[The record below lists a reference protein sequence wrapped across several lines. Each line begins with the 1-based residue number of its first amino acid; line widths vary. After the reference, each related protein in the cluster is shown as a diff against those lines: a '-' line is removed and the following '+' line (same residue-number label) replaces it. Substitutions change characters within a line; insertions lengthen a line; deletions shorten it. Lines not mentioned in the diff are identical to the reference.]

1 MKKTLILVLALL
13 SLNVVFSQNTFTIGN
28 LTYQEI
34 SKENQGLIVISGS
47 VSGDTLII
55 PSNLTHDGRDYTVT
69 TIGVSAF
76 SYLNA
81 IKVVVLP
88 PTITTIE
95 GWAFAQCENLESINF
110 PDSLAYIGNS
120 AFECCHSL
128 PFISIPYRVTYIG
141 DAAFKHCESLTQVFY
156 NAKNC
161 DDFVGFTTLPF
172 AHCPIERIGI
182 GDSVQKIPKNFAPN
196 LPNLI
201 EVTIFEGLT
210 HIGDGAFA
218 QNDSLSIINLPTT
231 LVSLGNT
238 VFKDCKSLTKI
249 VIPNS
254 VDSLGKY
261 PFPFESGVF
270 SGCTALTDLT
280 LGENLQF
287 IAEYTFLGCNALQ
300 TVTTLAQIPPQLQWE
315 DNCFPKPNHADLIVA
330 CGSLTEYV
338 TSQDWTGYFTNS
350 ISEIVYNV
358 DISSNDENKG
368 IVTMQRD
375 CSTATLTAIANT
387 CFRFHTWS
395 DGNTE
400 NPRVVSLDSDTN
412 LIAIFGEI
420 LTIIDTTINQGE
432 VYTDNGFNESEEG
445 TYYQYFTTDE
455 GCDSTV
461 VLNLSIQ
468 VGLKDVEET
477 TLSFY
482 PNPTSGEIN
491 FTDKVEKI
499 EVMDLSGKT
508 MRTFTHSQT
517 INIDFL
523 PSGFY
528 YLRLLY
534 QDKVLIRKLIKQ

>member
-1 MKKTLILVLALL
+1 MKKTLILILALL
-13 SLNVVFSQNTFTIGN
+13 SFNVAFSQQSFMVDN
-28 LTYQEI
+28 
-34 SKENQGLIVISGS
+34 IVYEETPEDKTHLMVVEGW
-47 VSGDTLII
+47 VVGDTIII
-55 PSNLTHDGRDYTVT
+55 PENIYWGGNNYTVT
-69 TIGVSAF
+69 KIGPDAF
-76 SYLNA
+76 SYFNQ

-88 PTITTIE
+88 NTITNIE
-95 GWAFAQCENLESINF
+95 GWAFFNCENLESINF
-110 PDSLAYIGNS
+110 PDGLTYIGNS

-128 PFISIPYRVTYIG
+128 SFVTIPHNVTHIG
-141 DAAFKHCESLTQVFY
+141 SAAFKHCESLTQLFY

-161 DDFVGFTTLPF
+161 DDFVGYDYYPF
-172 AHCPIERIGI
+172 DYCPIERIGI

-196 LPNLI
+196 LPSLI
-201 EVTIFEGLT
+201 EVIIPEGVT

-238 VFKDCKSLTKI
+238 AFKDCKSITSI
-249 VIPNS
+249 VIPNGI
-254 VDSLGKY
+254 DSLGKY
-261 PFPFESGVF
+261 PLPYGVGVF

-280 LGENLQF
+280 LGENLEF
-287 IAEYTFLGCNALQ
+287 IAECTFLGCTSLQ
-300 TVTTLAQIPPQLQWE
+300 TVTTLAQIPPELEWV
-315 DNCFPKPNHADLIVA
+315 DNCFPKPNNADLIVP
-330 CGSLTEYV
+330 CGALTEYV

-358 DISSNDENKG
+358 DISSNDEDKG

-387 CFRFHTWS
+387 CFRFHHWS

-400 NPRVVSLDSDTN
+400 NPRVVSLNSDTN
-412 LIAIFGEI
+412 FVAIFGEI

-468 VGLKDVEET
+468 VGLNDVEET

>member
-1 MKKTLILVLALL
+1 MKKTLILILALL
-13 SLNVVFSQNTFTIGN
+13 SFNVAFSQQSFMVDN
-28 LTYQEI
+28 
-34 SKENQGLIVISGS
+34 IVYEETPEDKTHLMVVEGWDI
-47 VSGDTLII
+47 GDTIII
-55 PSNLTHDGRDYTVT
+55 PENIYWGGKNYTVT
-69 TIGVSAF
+69 KIGPDAF
-76 SYLNA
+76 SNFNG
-81 IKVVVLP
+81 IEVVVLP
-88 PTITTIE
+88 NTITNIE
-95 GWAFAQCENLESINF
+95 GWAFFNCENLESINF
-110 PDSLAYIGNS
+110 PDALTYIGNS

-128 PFISIPYRVTYIG
+128 PFISIPHNVTHIG
-141 DAAFKHCESLTQVFY
+141 SAAFKHCESLTQLFY

-161 DDFVGFTTLPF
+161 DDFVGYGYYPF

-196 LPNLI
+196 LPSLI
-201 EVTIFEGLT
+201 EVIIPEGVT

-238 VFKDCKSLTKI
+238 AFKDCKSITSI
-249 VIPNS
+249 VIPNGI
-254 VDSLGKY
+254 DSLGKY

-270 SGCTALTDLT
+270 SGCTALTDIT

-315 DNCFPKPNHADLIVA
+315 DNCFPKPNDADLIVA

-338 TSQDWTGYFTNS
+338 ASQDWTGYFTNS

-358 DISSNDENKG
+358 DISSNDEDKG

-387 CFRFHTWS
+387 CFQFHHWS

-468 VGLKDVEET
+468 VGLNDVEEN

-482 PNPTSGEIN
+482 PNPTKGKITFSSM
-491 FTDKVEKI
+491 VERI
-499 EVMDLSGKT
+499 EVMDLTGKC
-508 MRTFTHSQT
+508 MRTFFNTNN
-517 INIDFL
+517 INIESL
-523 PSGFY
+523 PAGFY
-528 YLRLLY
+528 YLRLENK
-534 QDKVLIRKLIKQ
+534 DKILIKKLIKK